1 MFTSLAS
8 KPRTSGLVSLPAE
21 RLHVWVLRNSN
32 NRGGVGSRA
41 THNYKQKMEEETE
54 QKQEHHH
61 EEKKKVSFGEWHDQ
75 YYKLL
80 LLIPIVLLLSGLV
93 YEYNF
98 YNQNNDFI
106 KRDISLTGGTSV
118 TINEPIDAKTIK
130 NDLSEKLEDIDTREI
145 YNIVSRKQ
153 EAVLITTK
161 SESDLTKSVL
171 EEYLGYELTE
181 ENSSIEFTGST
192 LSQGFYKQLIISIIF
207 AFILMAIVVFII
219 FRTLIPSS
227 AVVISAFAD
236 IFMTLVVVNL
246 LGIKVSS
253 AGIIAF
259 LMLIGYSVD
268 TDILLTNRVLKR
280 KDDPLNQ
287 RIYGA
292 FKTGI
297 TMTLTSLL
305 AVIFALFVVKDFS
318 VVLTQIFTILSI
330 GLTFDIF
337 NTWIT
342 NVSIL
347 KWYVHSKTK
356 N

>member
-1 MFTSLAS
+1 MKNLIITIDGTYGAAKSTVAKSLA
-8 KPRTSGLVSLPAE
+8 KKLDYKYINTGAM
-21 RLHVWVLRNSN
+21 
-32 NRGGVGSRA
+32 
-41 THNYKQKMEEETE
+41 YKQLGK
-54 QKQEHHH
+54 
-61 EEKKKVSFGEWHDQ
+61 
-75 YYKLL
+75 KLL
-80 LLIPIVLLLSGLV
+80 ERKIHPENKEKVI
-93 YEYNF
+93 E
-98 YNQNNDFI
+98 I
-106 KRDISLTGGTSV
+106 
-118 TINEPIDAKTIK
+118 AKTIK
-130 NDLSEKLEDIDTREI
+130 NDLSEKLEEIDAREI
-145 YNIVSRKQ
+145 YDIVSRKQ
-153 EAVLITTK
+153 KAVLITTK

-280 KDDPLNQ
+280 KDDSLNE